1 MKKLYCVIV
10 LLIGA
15 AFFCSA
21 EGIAEEAK
29 KGEIKSEMSYAFGM
43 VVAADLKQT
52 GLEFN
57 YNSFI
62 RGIREVMEN
71 KETRYTLN
79 EAMSII
85 QKAFVEAQS
94 EIAERNLVIGMSFLE
109 ENGKRPNVITTP
121 SGLQFELISG
131 SGSSEKPGP
140 SDTVLVNYRGTTID
154 GTEFDSTYES
164 GEPIEVP
171 LEMVIQGWSEGIS
184 LMNEGDKAKL
194 YVPPNLAYGE
204 GGAGGVIGPNSVLIF
219 EVDLISIVR
228 PDNSEDGEEESF

>member
-1 MKKLYCVIV
+1 MRKIYWAIV
-10 LLIGA
+10 FIIGVA
-15 AFFCSA
+15 AFCSA
-21 EGIAEEAK
+21 EGIAEEAR
-29 KGEIKSEMSYAFGM
+29 KGEEKAEMSYAFGM

-62 RGIREVMEN
+62 RGLRDEMEN
-71 KETRYTLN
+71 EKTRYTMN

-94 EIAERNLVIGMSFLE
+94 EIAERNLAIGMSFLE
-109 ENGKRPNVITTP
+109 ENGKRPGVVTTP
-121 SGLQFELISG
+121 SGLQYELISG
-131 SGSSEKPGP
+131 SGSDEKPGP
-140 SDTVLVNYRGTTID
+140 ADIVLVHYRGTTID

-171 LEMVIQGWSEGIS
+171 LEMVIPGWAEGIRMMS
-184 LMNEGDKAKL
+184 EGDKAKL

-228 PDNSEDGEEESF
+228 PDDSENGGEE